1 MDHKKF
7 KFTKD
12 HEWLNLQEDLAIVG
26 ITDYAQSQLGDI
38 VFVEMPELSSKLTAS
53 ESFGAIEA
61 VKTVADLFAP
71 VSGKVIE
78 INENLDSS
86 PDLVNSDPYNE
97 GWIVKLKIDNNDEIN
112 QLMNYDEYQEY
123 TLNRI
128 EMIDIRRCNRG

>member
-78 INENLDSS
+78 INENLDMS
-86 PDLVNSDPYNE
+86 PDLINSDPYNK

-112 QLMNYDEYQEY
+112 QLMNYDEYQEF
-123 TLNRI
+123 TLDN
-128 EMIDIRRCNRG
+128 

>member
-12 HEWLNLQEDLAIVG
+12 HEWLNLQGDLAIVG

-38 VFVEMPELSSKLTAS
+38 VFVEMPELSTNLTAS

-78 INENLDSS
+78 INDNLDSS

-112 QLMNYDEYQEY
+112 ELMNYDEYHEY
-123 TLNRI
+123 ILN
-128 EMIDIRRCNRG
+128 GS

>member
-12 HEWLNLQEDLAIVG
+12 HEWLNLQGDLAIVG

-78 INENLDSS
+78 INESLDTS
-86 PDLVNSDPYNE
+86 PDLINSDPYNK

-112 QLMNYDEYQEY
+112 QLMNYDEYQEF
-123 TLNRI
+123 TLDN
-128 EMIDIRRCNRG
+128 

>member
-12 HEWLNLQEDLAIVG
+12 HEWLNLQGDLATVG

-38 VFVEMPELSSKLTAS
+38 VYVEMPELSSKLTVS

-71 VSGKVIE
+71 VSGEVIE
-78 INENLDSS
+78 TNENLDSS
-86 PDLVNSDPYNE
+86 PDLVNSNPYNE
-97 GWIVKLKIDNNDEIN
+97 GWIIKLKIDNNDETN
-112 QLMNYDEYQEY
+112 ELMNYDEYQEY
-123 TLNRI
+123 ILK
-128 EMIDIRRCNRG
+128 GS

>member
-12 HEWLNLQEDLAIVG
+12 HEWLNLQGDLAIVG

-38 VFVEMPELSSKLTAS
+38 VFVEMPELSTNLTAS

-78 INENLDSS
+78 INDNLDSS
-86 PDLVNSDPYNE
+86 PDLVNSNPYNE
-97 GWIVKLKIDNNDEIN
+97 GWIVKLKIDNSDEIN
-112 QLMNYDEYQEY
+112 ELMNYDEYHEY
-123 TLNRI
+123 ILN
-128 EMIDIRRCNRG
+128 GS

>member
-78 INENLDSS
+78 VNENLDSS
-86 PDLVNSDPYNE
+86 PDLVNLDPYSK

-112 QLMNYDEYQEY
+112 ELMNYDEYHEY
-123 TLNRI
+123 ALK
-128 EMIDIRRCNRG
+128 GS

>member
-12 HEWLNLQEDLAIVG
+12 HEWLNLQEDLATVG

-38 VFVEMPELSSKLTAS
+38 VFVEMPELSTNLTAL

-71 VSGKVIE
+71 VSGEVIE

-97 GWIVKLKIDNNDEIN
+97 GWIIKLKIDNSDEIN
-112 QLMNYDEYQEY
+112 ELMNYDEYHEY
-123 TLNRI
+123 ILN
-128 EMIDIRRCNRG
+128 GS

>member
-12 HEWLNLQEDLAIVG
+12 HEWLNLQEDIATVG

-38 VFVEMPELSSKLTAS
+38 VFVEMPELSAILTAS

-61 VKTVADLFAP
+61 VKTVADLYAP
-71 VSGKVIE
+71 VSGEVIE
-78 INENLDSS
+78 INDKLDSS
-86 PDLVNSDPYNE
+86 PDLVNSDPYIE

-112 QLMNYDEYQEY
+112 ELMNYDEYQEF
-123 TLNRI
+123 TLDN
-128 EMIDIRRCNRG
+128 

>member
-12 HEWLNLQEDLAIVG
+12 HEWLNIQEDLAIVG

-38 VFVEMPELSSKLTAS
+38 VFIEMPQVSTKIAAS

-71 VSGKVIE
+71 VSGEVIE
-78 INENLDSS
+78 INEDLDSN
-86 PDLVNSDPYNE
+86 PDLVNSDPYSE
-97 GWIVKLKIDNNDEIN
+97 GWIIKLKIDNNDEIKE
-112 QLMNYDEYQEY
+112 LMNYDEYQEF
-123 TLNRI
+123 TLDN
-128 EMIDIRRCNRG
+128 

>member
-12 HEWLNLQEDLAIVG
+12 HEWLNLQADIATVG
-26 ITDYAQSQLGDI
+26 ITDYAQGQLGDI
-38 VFVEMPELSSKLTAS
+38 VFIEMPQVSTKIAAS

-61 VKTVADLFAP
+61 VKTVADLYAP
-71 VSGKVIE
+71 VSGEVIE

-112 QLMNYDEYQEY
+112 ELMNYDEYQKF
-123 TLNRI
+123 TLDN
-128 EMIDIRRCNRG
+128 

>member
-12 HEWLNLQEDLAIVG
+12 HEWLNLQGDLAIVG

-38 VFVEMPELSSKLTAS
+38 VFVEMPELSTNLTAS

-71 VSGKVIE
+71 VSGEVIE

-97 GWIVKLKIDNNDEIN
+97 GWIVKLKIDNSDEIN
-112 QLMNYDEYQEY
+112 ELMNYDEYHEF
-123 TLNRI
+123 TLDN
-128 EMIDIRRCNRG
+128 

>member
-38 VFVEMPELSSKLTAS
+38 VFIEMPELSSKLTAS

-71 VSGKVIE
+71 VSGEVIE
-78 INENLDSS
+78 INDKLDSN

-112 QLMNYDEYQEY
+112 ELMNYDEYQEFI
-123 TLNRI
+123 LDN
-128 EMIDIRRCNRG
+128 

>member
-12 HEWLNLQEDLAIVG
+12 HEWLNLQGDLAIVG

-38 VFVEMPELSSKLTAS
+38 VFVEMPELSTNLTAS

-71 VSGKVIE
+71 VSGEVIE

-112 QLMNYDEYQEY
+112 ELMNYDEYHEY
-123 TLNRI
+123 ILN
-128 EMIDIRRCNRG
+128 ES

>member
-38 VFVEMPELSSKLTAS
+38 VFVEMPELSTNLTAS

-78 INENLDSS
+78 INENLDSN

-97 GWIVKLKIDNNDEIN
+97 GWIVKLKIVNNDEIN
-112 QLMNYDEYQEY
+112 ELMNYDEYHEY
-123 TLNRI
+123 ISN
-128 EMIDIRRCNRG
+128 GS

>member
-38 VFVEMPELSSKLTAS
+38 VFVEMPDLSNNLTAS

-112 QLMNYDEYQEY
+112 QLMNYDEYQEF
-123 TLNRI
+123 TLDN
-128 EMIDIRRCNRG
+128 

>member
-12 HEWLNLQEDLAIVG
+12 HEWLNLHEDLAIVG

-97 GWIVKLKIDNNDEIN
+97 GCIVKLKIDNNDEIN
-112 QLMNYDEYQEY
+112 QLMNYDEYQEF
-123 TLNRI
+123 TLDN
-128 EMIDIRRCNRG
+128 

>member
-71 VSGKVIE
+71 VSGEVIE

-97 GWIVKLKIDNNDEIN
+97 GWIVKLKIDNSDEIN
-112 QLMNYDEYQEY
+112 ELMNYDEYHEY
-123 TLNRI
+123 ILN
-128 EMIDIRRCNRG
+128 GS

>member
-12 HEWLNLQEDLAIVG
+12 HEWLNLQEDLSIVG

-38 VFVEMPELSSKLTAS
+38 VFVEMPQVSTKIATS

-71 VSGKVIE
+71 VSGEVIE
-78 INENLDSS
+78 INDNLDSN
-86 PDLVNSDPYNE
+86 PDLVNSDPYGE
-97 GWIVKLKIDNNDEIN
+97 GWIVKLKIDNSDEIN
-112 QLMNYDEYQEY
+112 ELMNYDEYQEY
-123 TLNRI
+123 ILK
-128 EMIDIRRCNRG
+128 ES

>member
-38 VFVEMPELSSKLTAS
+38 VFIEMPELSTNLTAS

-86 PDLVNSDPYNE
+86 PELVNSDPYTE

-112 QLMNYDEYQEY
+112 ELMNYDEYHEY
-123 TLNRI
+123 ILN
-128 EMIDIRRCNRG
+128 GS

>member
-12 HEWLNLQEDLAIVG
+12 HEWLNFQEDLAIVG

-97 GWIVKLKIDNNDEIN
+97 GWIVKLKIDNNEELN
-112 QLMNYDEYQEY
+112 QLMNYDEYQEF
-123 TLNRI
+123 TLDN
-128 EMIDIRRCNRG
+128 

>member
-12 HEWLNLQEDLAIVG
+12 HEWLNLQEDLSIVG

-38 VFVEMPELSSKLTAS
+38 VFVEMPQVSTKIATS

-71 VSGKVIE
+71 VSGEVIE
-78 INENLDSS
+78 INDNLDSN
-86 PDLVNSDPYNE
+86 PDLVNSDPYGE
-97 GWIVKLKIDNNDEIN
+97 GWIVKVKIDNNDEIN
-112 QLMNYDEYQEY
+112 ELMNYDEYQEY
-123 TLNRI
+123 ILK
-128 EMIDIRRCNRG
+128 ES

>member
-12 HEWLNLQEDLAIVG
+12 HEWLNLQEDLSIVG

-38 VFVEMPELSSKLTAS
+38 VFVEMPQVSTKIATS

-71 VSGKVIE
+71 VSGEVIE
-78 INENLDSS
+78 INDNLDSN
-86 PDLVNSDPYNE
+86 PDLVNSDPYDE

-112 QLMNYDEYQEY
+112 ELMNYDEYQEY
-123 TLNRI
+123 ILK
-128 EMIDIRRCNRG
+128 ES

>member
-26 ITDYAQSQLGDI
+26 ITDYAQGQLGDI
-38 VFVEMPELSSKLTAS
+38 VFIEMPQVSTKIAAS

-71 VSGKVIE
+71 VSGEVIE
-78 INENLDSS
+78 INDNLDSS
-86 PDLVNSDPYNE
+86 PDLVNSDPYIE

-112 QLMNYDEYQEY
+112 ELMNYNEYQEF
-123 TLNRI
+123 TLDN
-128 EMIDIRRCNRG
+128 

>member
-38 VFVEMPELSSKLTAS
+38 VFVEMPELSTSLTAS

-86 PDLVNSDPYNE
+86 PELVNSDPYTE

-112 QLMNYDEYQEY
+112 ELMNYDEYHEY
-123 TLNRI
+123 ILN
-128 EMIDIRRCNRG
+128 GS

>member
-38 VFVEMPELSSKLTAS
+38 VFIEMPELSSKLTAS

-71 VSGKVIE
+71 VSGEVIE
-78 INENLDSS
+78 INDKLDSN

-112 QLMNYDEYQEY
+112 ELMNYDEYQEF
-123 TLNRI
+123 TLDN
-128 EMIDIRRCNRG
+128 

>member
-12 HEWLNLQEDLAIVG
+12 HEWLNLQGDLAIVG

-38 VFVEMPELSSKLTAS
+38 VFVEMPQVSTKIAAS

-71 VSGKVIE
+71 VSGEVIE

-97 GWIVKLKIDNNDEIN
+97 GWIVKLKIDNSDEIN
-112 QLMNYDEYQEY
+112 ELMNYDEYHEF
-123 TLNRI
+123 TLDN
-128 EMIDIRRCNRG
+128 

>member
-12 HEWLNLQEDLAIVG
+12 HEWLNLQGDLAIVG

-38 VFVEMPELSSKLTAS
+38 VFVEMPQVSTNIAAS

-71 VSGKVIE
+71 VSGEVIE

-97 GWIVKLKIDNNDEIN
+97 GWIVKLKIDNSDEIN
-112 QLMNYDEYQEY
+112 ELMNYDEYHEY
-123 TLNRI
+123 ILN
-128 EMIDIRRCNRG
+128 GS

>member
-38 VFVEMPELSSKLTAS
+38 VFIEMPELSSKLTAS

-71 VSGKVIE
+71 VSGEVIE
-78 INENLDSS
+78 INENLDSN

-112 QLMNYDEYQEY
+112 ELMNYDEYQEF
-123 TLNRI
+123 TLDN
-128 EMIDIRRCNRG
+128 